1 MERIGIYG
9 GTYNPPHVGHMRA
22 AAHAI
27 EALKLDRL
35 LLIPNNIAPHK
46 QMPED
51 AATAQQRM
59 DMLRMSAKGL
69 EKTEILDLE
78 LQRDGKSYT
87 SDTVTQIRKIYP
99 EGELFLLMGTDMFLN
114 FLTWH
119 EYRTISDQVTL
130 AVFYRG
136 ERGEQE
142 AVCRQQERLE
152 EMGIRVV
159 RICNPVTAISSTDL
173 RRMLI
178 FGCADPYLCPG
189 VGDYIR
195 AQGLYDTDRD
205 YKNLPMD
212 ALEETV
218 VKLLKENR
226 VAHVL
231 GCRDAAVE
239 LARQYGENEVDAA
252 RAGLLHDITKA
263 LDGPLQLTLCSEY
276 DILLSKF
283 SQENPKTLHALT
295 GSLVAEQVFGE
306 NQAVVTA
313 IRYHT
318 TGRPAMSRL
327 EKILYLADYIEVN
340 RNFPGVDRLRAAAHR
355 SLDEGMLMGLE
366 MTLSQLR
373 EQKRQISQ
381 NSIDAARYLREQ
393 GVRLEDESTTLQPE
407 GL

>member
-159 RICNPVTAISSTDL
+159 HICNPVTAISSTDL

-195 AQGLYDTDRD
+195 AQGLYDTGRD

-393 GVRLEDESTTLQPE
+393 GVRLEDESTTLQPK

>member
-195 AQGLYDTDRD
+195 AQGLYDTVRD

-212 ALEETV
+212 DLEETV

-340 RNFPGVDRLRAAAHR
+340 RKFPGVDRLRAAAHR

-393 GVRLEDESTTLQPE
+393 GVQLEDESSTLQPE

>member
-195 AQGLYDTDRD
+195 AQGLYDTGRD

-327 EKILYLADYIEVN
+327 EKILYLADYIEAN

-393 GVRLEDESTTLQPE
+393 GVRLEDESSTLQPE

>member
-393 GVRLEDESTTLQPE
+393 GVRLEDETTTLQPE

>member
-51 AATAQQRM
+51 AATARQRM

-195 AQGLYDTDRD
+195 AQGLYDTGRD

-239 LARQYGENEVDAA
+239 LARQYGENEVDTA

-306 NQAVVTA
+306 NQAVVAA

-393 GVRLEDESTTLQPE
+393 GVRLEDETTTLQPE

>member
-195 AQGLYDTDRD
+195 AQGLYDTVRD

-212 ALEETV
+212 DLEETV

-340 RNFPGVDRLRAAAHR
+340 RKFPGVDRLRAAAHR

-393 GVRLEDESTTLQPE
+393 GVQLEDESSILQPE

>member
-142 AVCRQQERLE
+142 TVCRQQERLE

-195 AQGLYDTDRD
+195 AQGLYDTGTD
-205 YKNLPMD
+205 YKNLSMD

-306 NQAVVTA
+306 NQAVVAA

-393 GVRLEDESTTLQPE
+393 GVRLEDETTTLQPE

>member
-195 AQGLYDTDRD
+195 AQGLYDTGRD
-205 YKNLPMD
+205 YKNLPMED
-212 ALEETV
+212 LEETV

-239 LARQYGENEVDAA
+239 LARQYGENEEDAA

-340 RNFPGVDRLRAAAHR
+340 RKFPGVDRLRAAAHR

-393 GVRLEDESTTLQPE
+393 GVQLEDESTTVQPE

>member
-195 AQGLYDTDRD
+195 AQGLYDTGRD

-306 NQAVVTA
+306 NQAVVAA

-381 NSIDAARYLREQ
+381 NSIDAARHLREQ
-393 GVRLEDESTTLQPE
+393 GVRLEDESTTLQPK

>member
-195 AQGLYDTDRD
+195 AQGLYDTGRD

-306 NQAVVTA
+306 DQAVVTA

-393 GVRLEDESTTLQPE
+393 GVRLEDESITLQPE

>member
-178 FGCADPYLCPG
+178 FGCADPYLCLG

-195 AQGLYDTDRD
+195 AQGLYDTGTD

-393 GVRLEDESTTLQPE
+393 GVRLEDESSTLQPE

>member
-195 AQGLYDTDRD
+195 AQGLYDTGRD
-205 YKNLPMD
+205 YKNLSMD
-212 ALEETV
+212 DLEETV

-239 LARQYGENEVDAA
+239 LARQYGENEEDAA

-340 RNFPGVDRLRAAAHR
+340 RKFPGVDRLRAAAHR

-393 GVRLEDESTTLQPE
+393 GVQLEDESTTVQPE

>member
-27 EALKLDRL
+27 EVLKLDRL

-59 DMLRMSAKGL
+59 DMLWMSAKGL

-99 EGELFLLMGTDMFLN
+99 DGELFLLMGTDMFLN

-195 AQGLYDTDRD
+195 AQGLYDTGRD

-239 LARQYGENEVDAA
+239 LARQYGENEVAAA

>member
-159 RICNPVTAISSTDL
+159 RVCNPVTAISSTDL

-195 AQGLYDTDRD
+195 AQGLYDTGRD

-355 SLDEGMLMGLE
+355 NLDEGMLMGLE

-381 NSIDAARYLREQ
+381 NSIDAARYLRDQ
-393 GVRLEDESTTLQPE
+393 GVRLEDESITLQPE

>member
-159 RICNPVTAISSTDL
+159 HICNPVTAISSTDL

-195 AQGLYDTDRD
+195 AQGLYDTGRD

-306 NQAVVTA
+306 NQAVVAA

-393 GVRLEDESTTLQPE
+393 GVRLEDESTTLQPK

>member
-195 AQGLYDTDRD
+195 AQGLYDTGRD

-327 EKILYLADYIEVN
+327 EKILYLADYIEAN

-393 GVRLEDESTTLQPE
+393 GVRLEDESITLQPE

>member
-195 AQGLYDTDRD
+195 AQGLYDTVRD

-212 ALEETV
+212 DLEETV

-231 GCRDAAVE
+231 GCRDTAVE
-239 LARQYGENEVDAA
+239 LARQYGENEEDAA

-327 EKILYLADYIEVN
+327 EKILYLSDYIEVN
-340 RNFPGVDRLRAAAHR
+340 RKFPGVDRLRAAAHR

-393 GVRLEDESTTLQPE
+393 GVQLEDESTTVQPE

>member
-195 AQGLYDTDRD
+195 AQGLYDTGTD

-327 EKILYLADYIEVN
+327 EKILYLADYIEAN

>member
-195 AQGLYDTDRD
+195 AQGLYDTGTD

-393 GVRLEDESTTLQPE
+393 GVRLEDESITLQPE

>member
-195 AQGLYDTDRD
+195 AQGLYDTVRD

-212 ALEETV
+212 DLEETV

-340 RNFPGVDRLRAAAHR
+340 RKFPGVDRLRAAAHR

-393 GVRLEDESTTLQPE
+393 GVQLEDESTTVQPE

>member
-195 AQGLYDTDRD
+195 AQGLYDTGRD

-381 NSIDAARYLREQ
+381 NSIDAAWYLREQ
-393 GVRLEDESTTLQPE
+393 GVRLEDETTTLQPE

>member
-195 AQGLYDTDRD
+195 AQGLYDTGRD
-205 YKNLPMD
+205 YKNLPME

-239 LARQYGENEVDAA
+239 LARQYGENEEDAA

-306 NQAVVTA
+306 NQAVVAA

>member
-195 AQGLYDTDRD
+195 AQGLYDTGRD
-205 YKNLPMD
+205 YKNLPME

-239 LARQYGENEVDAA
+239 LARQYGENEEDAA

-340 RNFPGVDRLRAAAHR
+340 RKFPGVDRLRAAAHR

-393 GVRLEDESTTLQPE
+393 GVQLEDESTTVQPE

>member
-195 AQGLYDTDRD
+195 AQGLYDTGRD

-393 GVRLEDESTTLQPE
+393 GVRLEDESITLQPE

>member
-195 AQGLYDTDRD
+195 AQGLYDTVRD

-212 ALEETV
+212 DLEETV

-340 RNFPGVDRLRAAAHR
+340 RKFPGVDRLRAAAHR

-393 GVRLEDESTTLQPE
+393 GVKLEDESSTLQPE

>member
-195 AQGLYDTDRD
+195 AQGLYDTGRD

-393 GVRLEDESTTLQPE
+393 GVRLEDESTTLQPK